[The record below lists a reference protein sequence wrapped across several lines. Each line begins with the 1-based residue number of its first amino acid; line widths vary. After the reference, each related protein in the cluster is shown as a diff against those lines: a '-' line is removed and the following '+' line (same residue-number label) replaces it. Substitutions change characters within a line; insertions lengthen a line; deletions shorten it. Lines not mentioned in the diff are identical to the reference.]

1 MSATPTGPRFVDAT
15 RPPGLFRRFYAVVTQ
30 TRPLLWFSRHVMW
43 KLDPVLLRLTRGR
56 VAGPLIFPTAVLETR
71 GARTG
76 ELRRNAVIYWNDGD
90 RITIAA
96 SQAGMPRNP
105 SWYYNLLANPD
116 VTFGGAPM
124 TAVVVEDGDGDRD
137 RLWALGDN
145 VFPSFA
151 TYRER
156 AASAGRSIPLIQLLR
171 RDWVATDRPVGG
183 SAS

>member
-1 MSATPTGPRFVDAT
+1 MSAKTLAGPRFVDAT
-15 RPPGLFRRFYAVVTQ
+15 RPPGRFRRFYAVLTQ

-56 VAGPLIFPTAVLETR
+56 VAGPLVFPTAVLETR

-76 ELRRNAVIYWNDGD
+76 ERRRNAVIYWNDGD

-105 SWYYNLLANPD
+105 NWYYNLLAHPD

-124 TAVVVEDGDGDRD
+124 TAVVVDDDDDRE
-137 RLWALGDN
+137 RLWTLGDN

-151 TYRER
+151 TYRAR
-156 AASAGRSIPLIQLLR
+156 AGSAGRTIPLIQL
-171 RDWVATDRPVGG
+171 VPEQTPAAGPH
-183 SAS
+183 